1 MSKYISEYID
11 FLKIEKRQSKNTLL
25 SYRRDVTRFAK
36 YLSNKQ
42 LNEVKKNDLRS
53 FLVFLRKG
61 ECLAPS
67 SVAR

>member
-25 SYRRDVTRFAK
+25 SYRRDINRFAK

-42 LNEVKKNDLRS
+42 LDEAKK
-53 FLVFLRKG
+53 K
-61 ECLAPS
+61 
-67 SVAR
+67 